1 MRPWNRTRGRFEAED
16 PFATNWKCVWP
27 VAKGVKTSWKIGV
40 SPAKLVIITGAA
52 AGIGRATAL
61 RFAQGGAN
69 IAGWDVSDKAATA
82 FETDISAAGGQALF
96 QVVNVTDPAAV
107 EAAVNKI
114 VEQWGGID
122 VLINNAGI
130 VRDAQLMKKN
140 GAGPMKGMLEET
152 WDAVIDVNLKGVFL
166 VTRAV
171 VPHMIRRGGGV
182 ILNAASVVALN
193 GNFGQTNYVASKA
206 GVIGMTRTWARELG
220 KHNIRVN
227 AVAPGF
233 IATDMLKSMPPDIL
247 DNMVSPY
254 PGGPRWNSGGRCQ
267 RVFLAGLRSS
277 QLCAWDDSVCRRW
290 RSDRHLANP
299 HRRSVLTPQTLEGAS
314 RRSMP

>member
-1 MRPWNRTRGRFEAED
+1 MED
-16 PFATNWKCVWP
+16 RNLL
-27 VAKGVKTSWKIGV
+27 GKI
-40 SPAKLVIITGAA
+40 VIITGAA

-61 RFAQGGAN
+61 RFAANGAR
-69 IAGWDVSDKAATA
+69 IAGWDVSDKAAAA
-82 FETDISAAGGQALF
+82 FDADVSAAGGQALF
-96 QVVNVTDPAAV
+96 QVVNVTNPDAV
-107 EAAVNKI
+107 DAAVNRV
-114 VEQWGGID
+114 VEEWGGID

-130 VRDAQLMKKN
+130 VRDAQLVKKN
-140 GAGPMKGMLEET
+140 GAGPVKSMLEES

-171 VPHMIRRGGGV
+171 VPHMIRGGGGV

-233 IATDMLKSMPPDIL
+233 IATDMLKGMPPDIL
-247 DNMVSPY
+247 DNMISHTPVGRVGTPEDVANAYFWLASDQASFVHGTVLSVD
-254 PGGPRWNSGGRCQ
+254 GGVVIG
-267 RVFLAGLRSS
+267 
-277 QLCAWDDSVCRRW
+277 
-290 RSDRHLANP
+290 
-299 HRRSVLTPQTLEGAS
+299 T
-314 RRSMP
+314 

>member
-1 MRPWNRTRGRFEAED
+1 MED
-16 PFATNWKCVWP
+16 QSFSGKV
-27 VAKGVKTSWKIGV
+27 VV
-40 SPAKLVIITGAA
+40 ITGAA
-52 AGIGRATAL
+52 AGIGRAMAL
-61 RFAQGGAN
+61 RFARSGAN
-69 IAGWDVSDKAATA
+69 IAGWDVSDKAAAA
-82 FETDISAAGGQALF
+82 FEADIVAAGGQALF

-107 EAAVNKI
+107 DTALDKV
-114 VEQWGGID
+114 VEKWGGIN

-130 VRDAQLMKKN
+130 VRDAQLVKKN
-140 GAGPMKGMLEET
+140 GAGPMKGMLEES

-171 VPHMIRRGGGV
+171 VPYMIRRGGGV

-247 DNMVSPY
+247 DSMIDHTPMRRVGNPEDVANAYFWLASDQASFVHGAVLSVDGGMVI
-254 PGGPRWNSGGRCQ
+254 G
-267 RVFLAGLRSS
+267 
-277 QLCAWDDSVCRRW
+277 
-290 RSDRHLANP
+290 
-299 HRRSVLTPQTLEGAS
+299 T
-314 RRSMP
+314 

>member
-1 MRPWNRTRGRFEAED
+1 MED
-16 PFATNWKCVWP
+16 QSFSS
-27 VAKGVKTSWKIGV
+27 KT
-40 SPAKLVIITGAA
+40 VIITGAA

-61 RFAQGGAN
+61 RFARSGAN
-69 IAGWDVSDKAATA
+69 IAGWDVSDKAAA
-82 FETDISAAGGQALF
+82 ALEISILEAGGRALF

-107 EAAVNKI
+107 DAAVSKV

-130 VRDAQLMKKN
+130 VRDAQLVKKN
-140 GAGPMKGMLEET
+140 GGGPMKSMLEES

-171 VPHMIRRGGGV
+171 VPHMIRKGGGV
-182 ILNAASVVALN
+182 ILSATSVVALN

-227 AVAPGF
+227 SVAPGF

-247 DNMVSPY
+247 DNMVSHTPVGRVGTPEDVANAY
-254 PGGPRWNSGGRCQ
+254 FWLASDQASFVHGTILSVDGGVVIG
-267 RVFLAGLRSS
+267 
-277 QLCAWDDSVCRRW
+277 
-290 RSDRHLANP
+290 
-299 HRRSVLTPQTLEGAS
+299 T
-314 RRSMP
+314 

>member
-1 MRPWNRTRGRFEAED
+1 MED
-16 PFATNWKCVWP
+16 RSFS
-27 VAKGVKTSWKIGV
+27 GKT
-40 SPAKLVIITGAA
+40 VIITGAA

-61 RFAQGGAN
+61 RFARGGAN
-69 IAGWDVSDKAATA
+69 IAGWDVSDKAAET
-82 FETDISAAGGQALF
+82 FEADMSGAGGQGLF

-107 EAAVNKI
+107 DAAVSKV

-122 VLINNAGI
+122 VLVNNAGI
-130 VRDAQLMKKN
+130 VRDAQLVKKN
-140 GAGPMKGMLEET
+140 GTGPMKGMLEES

-247 DNMVSPY
+247 DNMVSHTPVGRVGTPEDVANAY
-254 PGGPRWNSGGRCQ
+254 FWLASDQASFVHGTILSVDGGVVIG
-267 RVFLAGLRSS
+267 
-277 QLCAWDDSVCRRW
+277 
-290 RSDRHLANP
+290 
-299 HRRSVLTPQTLEGAS
+299 T
-314 RRSMP
+314 

>member
-1 MRPWNRTRGRFEAED
+1 MED
-16 PFATNWKCVWP
+16 QSFS
-27 VAKGVKTSWKIGV
+27 GKIV
-40 SPAKLVIITGAA
+40 VITGAA

-61 RFAQGGAN
+61 RFAQSGARV
-69 IAGWDVSDKAATA
+69 AGWDVSDRAATA
-82 FETDISAAGGQALF
+82 FDTDISSAGGEALF
-96 QVVNVTDPAAV
+96 QVVNVTDPVGVDAAV
-107 EAAVNKI
+107 DTV
-114 VEQWGGID
+114 VEKWGGID

-130 VRDAQLMKKN
+130 VRDAQLVKKN
-140 GAGPMKGMLEET
+140 GTGPMKGMLEES

-182 ILNAASVVALN
+182 ILSAASVVALN

-233 IATDMLKSMPPDIL
+233 IGTDMLKSMPPDIL
-247 DNMVSPY
+247 DNMVSHTPVGRIGTPEDVANAY
-254 PGGPRWNSGGRCQ
+254 FWLASDQASFVHGTVLSVDGGVVIG
-267 RVFLAGLRSS
+267 
-277 QLCAWDDSVCRRW
+277 
-290 RSDRHLANP
+290 
-299 HRRSVLTPQTLEGAS
+299 T
-314 RRSMP
+314 

>member
-1 MRPWNRTRGRFEAED
+1 MDEQEFPGR
-16 PFATNWKCVWP
+16 V
-27 VAKGVKTSWKIGV
+27 
-40 SPAKLVIITGAA
+40 VIITGAA

-61 RFAQGGAN
+61 RFARDGACV
-69 IAGWDVSDKAATA
+69 AGWDVSDKAAVA
-82 FETDISAAGGQALF
+82 FEADLRNAGGQAMF
-96 QVVNVTDPAAV
+96 QAVSVTDPAAL
-107 EAAVNKI
+107 ESAVNTVVDK
-114 VEQWGGID
+114 WGGVD

-130 VRDAQLMKKN
+130 VRDAQLVKMN
-140 GAGPMKGMLEET
+140 GKDPMRSMLEES

-166 VTRAV
+166 ATRAV

-182 ILNAASVVALN
+182 VLSAASVVALN

-247 DNMVSPY
+247 DNMVHHTPIGRVGSPEDVANAY
-254 PGGPRWNSGGRCQ
+254 FWLASDQASFVHGTVLSVDGGIVIG
-267 RVFLAGLRSS
+267 
-277 QLCAWDDSVCRRW
+277 
-290 RSDRHLANP
+290 
-299 HRRSVLTPQTLEGAS
+299 T
-314 RRSMP
+314 

>member
-1 MRPWNRTRGRFEAED
+1 MGDRSFFG
-16 PFATNWKCVWP
+16 
-27 VAKGVKTSWKIGV
+27 KT
-40 SPAKLVIITGAA
+40 VIITGAA

-61 RFAQGGAN
+61 RFARGGAN
-69 IAGWDVSDKAATA
+69 IAGWDVSDKAAAT

-96 QVVNVTDPAAV
+96 QVVNVTDLGCCRGQPF
-107 EAAVNKI
+107 NKL

-130 VRDAQLMKKN
+130 VRDAQLVKKN
-140 GAGPMKGMLEET
+140 GAGPMKSMLEES
-152 WDAVIDVNLKGVFL
+152 WDAVNPTSISRASFL
-166 VTRAV
+166 VARAV
-171 VPHMIRRGGGV
+171 VPHMIRKGGGV
-182 ILNAASVVALN
+182 ILSATSVVALN

-247 DNMVSPY
+247 DNMVSHTPV
-254 PGGPRWNSGGRCQ
+254 GR
-267 RVFLAGLRSS
+267 VGTPEDVANAYFWLASDQASFVHGAIL
-277 QLCAWDDSVCRRW
+277 SV
-290 RSDRHLANP
+290 D
-299 HRRSVLTPQTLEGAS
+299 GA
-314 RRSMP
+314 

>member
-1 MRPWNRTRGRFEAED
+1 MED
-16 PFATNWKCVWP
+16 RSCS
-27 VAKGVKTSWKIGV
+27 GKT
-40 SPAKLVIITGAA
+40 VIITGAA

-69 IAGWDVSDKAATA
+69 ITGWDVSDKAAPT
-82 FETDISAAGGQALF
+82 FETDIAAAGGQALF
-96 QVVNVTDPAAV
+96 QVVNVTDTAAV
-107 EAAVNKI
+107 EADVNKL

-247 DNMVSPY
+247 ADMVSHTPVGRVGTPEDVANAY
-254 PGGPRWNSGGRCQ
+254 FWLASDQASFVHGTILSVDGGVVIG
-267 RVFLAGLRSS
+267 
-277 QLCAWDDSVCRRW
+277 
-290 RSDRHLANP
+290 
-299 HRRSVLTPQTLEGAS
+299 T
-314 RRSMP
+314 